1 MGILMGII
9 SGVRNIRA
17 EMNLPPAKALLLVV
31 APSSEEERGLVDANR
46 HMIGSLGR
54 VSELSLGNPGENREP
69 PRMSA
74 TAVVGDMRIFV
85 PLEGIVDPDAEI
97 ARLTKELAKASKDLE
112 AVDKK
117 LSNTDFMAKAN
128 PEAVQKQK
136 VRQSELSAKLAA
148 LGEGLNGRY
157 AESPKGL
164 RSWH

>member
-1 MGILMGII
+1 
-9 SGVRNIRA
+9 
-17 EMNLPPAKALLLVV
+17 
-31 APSSEEERGLVDANR
+31 
-46 HMIGSLGR
+46 
-54 VSELSLGNPGENREP
+54 
-69 PRMSA
+69 MSA

-136 VRQSELSAKLAA
+136 DRQSELSAKLAA
-148 LGEGLNGRY
+148 LGEGLEKMR
-157 AESPKGL
+157 SLKGA
-164 RSWH
+164 